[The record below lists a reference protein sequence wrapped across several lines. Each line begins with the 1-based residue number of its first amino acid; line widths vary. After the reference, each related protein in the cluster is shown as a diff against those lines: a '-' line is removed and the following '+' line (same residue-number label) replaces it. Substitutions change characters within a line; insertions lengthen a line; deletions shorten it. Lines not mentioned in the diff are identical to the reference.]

1 MAWGAVCPPI
11 LGGLKEELDSHEASM
26 KILIAE
32 DDPVSRKMLERILP
46 KDETEVTAVEN
57 GVQALAVLERDIP
70 DMLITD
76 WMMPDLDGLEL
87 SQRVRALDLPN
98 YVYIILL
105 TALTDKQRIIQGL
118 DAGADDYITKPYDRT
133 ELLARV
139 RAGKRVIDLEKSLRQ
154 RNQELSDALAQV
166 KRLKGLLPICM
177 FCKKI
182 RKDKNYWQQVEEYVA
197 DHTEADFSHSI
208 CPECLEEH
216 YPDYAQRKK
225 ARETVVE

>member
-1 MAWGAVCPPI
+1 
-11 LGGLKEELDSHEASM
+11 M

-32 DDPVSRKMLERILP
+32 DDPVSRKMLERILS
-46 KDETEVTAVEN
+46 KDGNAVTAVEN
-57 GVQALAVLERDIP
+57 GVKALAALEKDAP

-166 KRLKGLLPICM
+166 KQLKGLLPICM

-182 RKDKNYWQQVEEYVA
+182 RKDDNYWQQVEEYVA
-197 DHTEADFSHSI
+197 DHTEADFSHGI
-208 CPECLEEH
+208 CPECLEKY
-216 YPDYAQRKK
+216 YPDFAHRQK
-225 ARETVVE
+225 ARETVIE

>member
-1 MAWGAVCPPI
+1 
-11 LGGLKEELDSHEASM
+11 M

-32 DDPVSRKMLERILP
+32 DDPVSRKMLERILS
-46 KDETEVTAVEN
+46 KDENEVTAVEN
-57 GVQALAVLERDIP
+57 GVQALAALEKETP

-87 SQRVRALDLPN
+87 SGRVRALDLPN

-154 RNQELSDALAQV
+154 RNRELSDALAQV
-166 KRLKGLLPICM
+166 KQLKGLLPICM

-182 RKDKNYWQQVEEYVA
+182 RKDDNYWQQVEEYVA

-216 YPDYAQRKK
+216 YPEYAQRKK
-225 ARETVVE
+225 VRETVID